1 MNSIETIFLPIETK
15 SKTNETPDD
24 YKNTSAN
31 CVAERIGEI
40 FRLSKNVYTFVCV
53 HCSQE
58 FQYFSEFTIH
68 IENHFEIILK
78 NIKDDKIDEE
88 NCDVIVGDFNKSLI
102 VEDDDGDNYIG
113 NNKVETILKISNEK
127 YFSENNKLKQQ
138 KNSALDFE
146 FSKNLEPDAEGLHNC
161 PQCSQKCKSVSALNR
176 HMFTH
181 LKNKPF
187 QCDICFKSFAQKR
200 YILEHLRLR
209 HKKPA
214 DTFQASRDAKKRKC
228 DARRTFECY
237 LCHREFN
244 IRQTFYAHFKSHVE
258 SPQLCL
264 VCGVSCST
272 KYSLQRHMLHHEPR
286 SNTFK
291 CDTCE
296 KSFTMRRYLLTHMRE
311 KHPPI
316 NHGVADD
323 ALKNLPLPEFCTIC
337 NKSFINR
344 NYFRQHMKKHTT
356 AKPYKCHIC
365 GWEFHERGNLNRHIN
380 AHTGEKPYYCKIC
393 NKSFATRYGK
403 DHERTHTGEKKHQCT
418 ECGFR
423 FISASA
429 LRRHSVRHTQIK
441 KYKCDQCPNA
451 YARSDKLLDHK
462 RKHTGEMKHV
472 CAVCGKGYVEK
483 RSWKKHMYTHEAA
496 DAQITKEEKNEQN

>member
-1 MNSIETIFLPIETK
+1 MNSIETIFLPIDTKTK
-15 SKTNETPDD
+15 SHQNSDD
-24 YKNTSAN
+24 YLISSSNY
-31 CVAERIGEI
+31 VAERIGEI
-40 FRLSKNVYTFVCV
+40 FRLNKDVYTFVCV
-53 HCSQE
+53 HCTQE
-58 FQYFSEFTIH
+58 FKDFAEFTIH
-68 IENHFEIILK
+68 IENHLETIYK
-78 NIKDDKIDEE
+78 NIKKEENDEE
-88 NCDVIVGDFNKSLI
+88 NSDVVMGGTDLSTSELRVKENDYNDIDKT
-102 VEDDDGDNYIG
+102 D
-113 NNKVETILKISNEK
+113 ISYEK
-127 YFSENNKLKQQ
+127 AKTESKQEENLT
-138 KNSALDFE
+138 
-146 FSKNLEPDAEGLHNC
+146 PDAENQYSC
-161 PQCSQKCKSVSALNR
+161 PQCNRKCKTVKTLNR

-181 LKNKPF
+181 LKNRPF
-187 QCDICFKSFAQKR
+187 QCDICFKSFSQRR
-200 YILEHLRLR
+200 YLLEHLRLR
-209 HKKPA
+209 HK
-214 DTFQASRDAKKRKC
+214 QSNVLQVASGQKRSKEKNDMKK
-228 DARRTFECY
+228 TFECY

-258 SPQLCL
+258 QPQLCL
-264 VCGVSCST
+264 ICGVSCSN
-272 KYSLQRHMLHHEPR
+272 KYSLQRHMLHHEPKTA
-286 SNTFK
+286 SLK
-291 CDTCE
+291 CDKCE
-296 KSFTMRRYLLTHMRE
+296 KTFTMRRYLLTHIRE

-316 NHGVADD
+316 NHGVAND
-323 ALKNLPLPEFCTIC
+323 ALKNLPLPELCTIC

-356 AKPYKCHIC
+356 AKSYKCHIC

-403 DHERTHTGEKKHQCT
+403 DHERIHTGERKHQCT

-472 CAVCGKGYVEK
+472 CSICGKGYVEK

-496 DAQITKEEKNEQN
+496 GAQLVMEQKIEIDDNKDV